1 MALAPR
7 AMNVAPGPKGIKPIS
22 FEDGWS
28 VIEKKGIR
36 RLQKI
41 VERGSNIKYRNE
53 DFVDLYTT
61 IYKMCTQKAPSNW
74 SGKLYF
80 AHRKSIEQYLT
91 DTVAPACMGK
101 KHSTEAFLTE
111 LHQRWVNHK
120 LLLKWQCKMFA
131 YVNRFYVRRLAI
143 DDLHTVG
150 MKAFQKIVFQQGKT
164 LAAKAV
170 VQLIARERNNGVS
183 NALDQRIIRDV
194 TEMYLVM
201 GNGNERVY
209 EEFLEKP
216 ILLAATEESKSDSE
230 NWASKYG
237 LANYLQRCESRLEE
251 ETDRVHYYLRKS
263 TLPKLVK
270 ACEEELLTNAQEDV
284 LGDESSGGMAEL
296 LKGYCRRDLLRLYRL
311 YSRVPNGLEVAAKH
325 FRLYVTTEVMQTIS
339 SVHPKELIDHLIKLL
354 ASFERLGEECFHGDN
369 IFKEA
374 MNSGFE
380 KSANTKVKGKK
391 QMTEL
396 VADAIDRALRSKPKS
411 ARGGESFGGIGSL
424 AYLDNLTKIFVYLRD
439 KDIFSEFYRKQLAK
453 RLLLG
458 RSGGD
463 DMEQRVLSNLKA
475 RCGAQY
481 TAKYEGM
488 LNDMRLAADVQNDFT
503 DYLADPESLMEKT
516 QGELASSTEDKSPQ
530 KKAQPVD
537 PSQLQ
542 IALSVNVLTQ
552 GFWPSYKHLDF
563 AMAKDLQIA
572 KDVFEQFYCLRTANR
587 KLRWVHTLGS
597 IVVQGAFNSGSV
609 TGYTGEMTMSTF
621 QACILLLFNRWDAQ
635 SPTGIAQALKMSISD
650 LNKQLMPLVFGKY
663 KILKTVNDG
672 ITGPSLPSSERVCVN
687 HQFSDKQRRI
697 RIPLAVAKTSDKE
710 RDDTSGDVRER
721 RKHQMEAT
729 IVRIMKQKETVKH
742 DALVAETITML
753 KPLFQ
758 AKAELIKP
766 RIEDLISRDYLER
779 SDDDPTLYEYVA

>member
-7 AMNVAPGPKGIKPIS
+7 AMNVAPGPKGVKPIS

-41 VERGSNIKYRNE
+41 VEHGSTIRYKNE

-61 IYKMCTQKAPSNW
+61 VYKMCTQKAPNNW

-80 AHRKSIEQYLT
+80 AHRKSMEQYLN
-91 DTVAPACMGK
+91 DVVAPAVMDK
-101 KHSTEAFLTE
+101 KHSSEAFLTE

-120 LLLKWQCKMFA
+120 KMLKWQCKLFV
-131 YVNRFYVRRLAI
+131 YVDRFYVRRLAI

-150 MKAFQKIVFQQGKT
+150 MKAFQKLVFEQGKS

-183 NALDQRIIRDV
+183 NALDQRIIRDI

-201 GNGNERVY
+201 GNGNERTY

-216 ILLAATEESKSDSE
+216 ILIAAASESKRDAE
-230 NWASKYG
+230 NWSLKYG
-237 LANYLQRCESRLEE
+237 LANYLQRCEARLEE

-270 ACEEELLTNAQEDV
+270 VCEEELLTIPQEEV
-284 LGDESSGGMAEL
+284 LGDESSGGMSEL

-311 YSRVPNGLEVAAKH
+311 YSRVQDGLQVAAKY
-325 FRLYVTTEVMQTIS
+325 FRLYVSKEVMETIG
-339 SVHPKELIDHLIKLL
+339 SVPVKELIDRFIKHLS
-354 ASFERLGEECFHGDN
+354 SFERLLEECFHGDN
-369 IFKEA
+369 KFKEA

-380 KSANTKVKGKK
+380 KAANADIKGKK
-391 QMTEL
+391 KMAEL

-411 ARGGESFGGIGSL
+411 ARDAFAGIGSL

-458 RSGGD
+458 RSAGD

-475 RCGAQY
+475 RCGAQF
-481 TAKYEGM
+481 TSKFEGM
-488 LNDMRLAADVQNDFT
+488 LNDMRLAADVQNEFT
-503 DYLADPESLMEKT
+503 DYLADPDSLIKKK
-516 QGELASSTEDKSPQ
+516 QGELASATDDKSPQ
-530 KKAQPVD
+530 KKAKSID
-537 PSQLQ
+537 PGQLQ
-542 IALSVNVLTQ
+542 IGLSVNVLTQ
-552 GFWPSYKHLDF
+552 GFWPTYKYLDF
-563 AMAKDLQIA
+563 SLAKELQVA
-572 KDVFEQFYCLRTANR
+572 KDVFEQFYYLRTANR

-597 IVVQGAFNSGSV
+597 IVVQGTFNNSS
-609 TGYTGEMTMSTF
+609 YTAEMTMSTF

-635 SPTGIAQALKMSISD
+635 SPNGISQALKMTLSD
-650 LNKQLMPLVFGKY
+650 LNKQLAPLVFGKY
-663 KILKTVNDG
+663 KILRPVKDG
-672 ITGPSLPSSERVCVN
+672 VTGPTLASSERVCVN
-687 HQFSDKQRRI
+687 HNFTDKQRRI

-729 IVRIMKQKETVKH
+729 IVRIMKAKDKIKH
-742 DALVAETITML
+742 DDLIAETIEML
-753 KPLFQ
+753 KPLFH
-758 AKAELIKP
+758 ATADLLKP

>member
-7 AMNVAPGPKGIKPIS
+7 AMNVAPGPKGVKPLS

-28 VIEKKGIR
+28 ILEKKGIR

-41 VERGSNIKYRNE
+41 VERGSNIKYKNE

-61 IYKMCTQKAPSNW
+61 IYKMCTQKAPHNW

-80 AHRKSIEQYLT
+80 AHRKSIEQYLS
-91 DTVAPACMGK
+91 DKVAPACMDK
-101 KHSTEAFLTE
+101 KSSTEAFLNE
-111 LHQRWVNHK
+111 LHQSWVNHK
-120 LLLKWQCKMFA
+120 MLLKWQVKLFA

-150 MKAFQKIVFQQGKT
+150 MKAFQKIVFEEAKT

-183 NALDQRIIRDV
+183 NALDQRIIRDI
-194 TEMYLVM
+194 TEMYLIM
-201 GNGNERVY
+201 GNGNDRVY

-216 ILLAATEESKSDSE
+216 ILIAAKQESKSDAE
-230 NWASKYG
+230 HWASKYG
-237 LANYLQRCESRLEE
+237 LANYLQRCETRLEE

-270 ACEEELLTNAQEDV
+270 VCEEELLTNAQESV
-284 LGDESSGGMAEL
+284 LEDESSGGMAEL

-325 FRLYVTTEVMQTIS
+325 FRLYVTREVMQTIG
-339 SVHPKELIDHLIKLL
+339 SVHVKELVDNLIKLL
-354 ASFERLGEECFHGDN
+354 ASFERLVEECFHGDN

-380 KSANTKVKGKK
+380 KAANTDVKGKK
-391 QMTEL
+391 KMTEL

-411 ARGGESFGGIGSL
+411 ARGGEALGSIGSL
-424 AYLDNLTKIFVYLRD
+424 AYLDNVTTIFVYLRD
-439 KDIFSEFYRKQLAK
+439 KDVFSEFYRKQLAK

-481 TAKYEGM
+481 TAKFEGM

-503 DYLADPESLMEKT
+503 DYLADPEALTEKT
-516 QGELASSTEDKSPQ
+516 QGELTSAPEDQSPQ
-530 KKAQPVD
+530 KKAKSID

-552 GFWPSYKHLDF
+552 GFWPTYKHIDF
-563 AMAKDLQIA
+563 VMAKDLQIA
-572 KDVFEQFYCLRTANR
+572 KSIFEQFYCLRTANR

-597 IVVQGAFNSGSV
+597 IVVQGTFNNSL
-609 TGYTGEMTMSTF
+609 YTAEMTMSTF

-635 SPTGIAQALKMSISD
+635 SPTGVAQALKMSLSD

-672 ITGPSLPSSERVCVN
+672 VEGPKLQSSERVCVN
-687 HQFSDKQRRI
+687 HHFSEKQKRI
-697 RIPLAVAKTSDKE
+697 RIPLAIAKTSDKE
-710 RDDTSGDVRER
+710 RDDTTGDVRER

-729 IVRIMKQKETVKH
+729 IVRIMKSKEKIKH
-742 DALVAETITML
+742 DDLVTETIKML

-758 AKAELIKP
+758 ASADMLKP

-779 SDDDPTLYEYVA
+779 SDDDPNLYEYVA

>member
-7 AMNVAPGPKGIKPIS
+7 AMNVAPGPKGVKPLS

-28 VIEKKGIR
+28 IVEKKGIR

-41 VERGSNIKYRNE
+41 VERGSNIKYKNE

-61 IYKMCTQKAPSNW
+61 IYKMCTQKAPHNW

-91 DTVAPACMGK
+91 DKVAPACMDK
-101 KHSTEAFLTE
+101 KSSTEAFLNE
-111 LHQRWVNHK
+111 LHQSWVNHK
-120 LLLKWQCKMFA
+120 MLLKWQVKLFA

-150 MKAFQKIVFQQGKT
+150 MKAFQKIVFEEAKT

-183 NALDQRIIRDV
+183 NALDQRIIRDI

-201 GNGNERVY
+201 GNGNDRVY

-216 ILLAATEESKSDSE
+216 ILIAAKQESKSDAE

-237 LANYLQRCESRLEE
+237 LANYLQRCETRLEE

-270 ACEEELLTNAQEDV
+270 VCEEELLTNAQESV
-284 LGDESSGGMAEL
+284 LEDESSGGMSEL

-325 FRLYVTTEVMQTIS
+325 FRLYVTREVMQTIG
-339 SVHPKELIDHLIKLL
+339 SVNVKELVDNLIKLL
-354 ASFERLGEECFHGDN
+354 AGFERLVEECFHGDN

-380 KSANTKVKGKK
+380 KAANTDVKGKK
-391 QMTEL
+391 KMTEL

-411 ARGGESFGGIGSL
+411 ARGGEAFGSIGSL
-424 AYLDNLTKIFVYLRD
+424 AYLDNVTKIFVYLRD
-439 KDIFSEFYRKQLAK
+439 KDVFSEFYRKQLAK

-481 TAKYEGM
+481 TAKFEGM

-503 DYLADPESLMEKT
+503 DYLADPEALTEKT
-516 QGELASSTEDKSPQ
+516 QGELTSAPEDQSPQ
-530 KKAQPVD
+530 KKAKSID

-552 GFWPSYKHLDF
+552 GFWPTYKHIDF

-572 KDVFEQFYCLRTANR
+572 KSIFEQFYCLRTANR

-597 IVVQGAFNSGSV
+597 IVVQGTFNNSL
-609 TGYTGEMTMSTF
+609 YTAEMTMSTF

-635 SPTGIAQALKMSISD
+635 SPTGVAQALKMSLND

-672 ITGPSLPSSERVCVN
+672 VEGPKLQSSERVCVN
-687 HQFSDKQRRI
+687 HHFSEKQKRI
-697 RIPLAVAKTSDKE
+697 RIPLAIAKTSDKE
-710 RDDTSGDVRER
+710 RDDTTGDVRER

-729 IVRIMKQKETVKH
+729 IVRIMKSKERIKH
-742 DALVAETITML
+742 DDLVTETIKML

-758 AKAELIKP
+758 ASADMLKP
-766 RIEDLISRDYLER
+766 RIEDLISRDYLEK
-779 SDDDPTLYEYVA
+779 SDDDPNLYEYVA